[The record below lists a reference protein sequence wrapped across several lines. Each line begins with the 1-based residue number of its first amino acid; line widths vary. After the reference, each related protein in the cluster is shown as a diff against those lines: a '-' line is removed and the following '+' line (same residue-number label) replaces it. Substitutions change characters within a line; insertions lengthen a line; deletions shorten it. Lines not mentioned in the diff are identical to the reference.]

1 MITYEE
7 FIKKNNINELHILS
21 FEKEETMLEDALI
34 QDDPREYIDV
44 AQRAKELG
52 LIKVDPIQNAEY
64 YEYLTEFIGNCNED
78 VKISNGL
85 IGIASKTEYLKSEE
99 IIKEV
104 LTEVNPEWTTK
115 QKLAYVHYKMGE
127 LISYIPDF
135 NFAGKYIGS
144 PMVNNSRNIW
154 KSIVD
159 EKSVCNGVT
168 YIERNIL
175 SRMGIKTREL
185 SSGTHS
191 FLLTETEEGNIITDA
206 TWDLSNTLYKARP
219 QYYGITYENL
229 RKQEEGIS
237 NAHKLKNPPENVIEI
252 SDEELREIYHSIG
265 LTKEDRT
272 FPFPVLDKVQEINSK
287 KFISTEEKL
296 KTFLNMFKKDFSK
309 ESTHLSETRDIIE
322 MCIEELGIPK
332 NNLKTRFVYQK
343 EDEDLEKPYLI
354 FHIDTED
361 LRDKIRFFDID
372 EMSFKDINLK
382 EFDEKYKLHDLDTT
396 EPFWKTYIQEQNI
409 EHDMQNEEENCK

>member
-7 FIKKNNINELHILS
+7 FIKKNNIKELHILS

-44 AQRAKELG
+44 AKRAKELN

-135 NFAGKYIGS
+135 NFAGKYVGS
-144 PMVNNSRNIW
+144 PMANNSRNIW

-219 QYYGITYENL
+219 QYFGITYENL
-229 RKQEEGIS
+229 RQQEEGLS

-272 FPFPVLDKVQEINSK
+272 FPFPVLNKVQEINSK

-296 KTFLNMFKKDFSK
+296 KTFLNMFNKDFSK
-309 ESTHLSETRDIIE
+309 ESMHLSETRDIIE
-322 MCIEELGIPK
+322 MCIEELGIQK

-372 EMSFKDINLK
+372 EIRFKDINLK

-409 EHDMQNEEENCK
+409 EHDMQNEKENCK

>member
-7 FIKKNNINELHILS
+7 FIKKNNIKELKILS
-21 FEKEETMLEDALI
+21 FEKEETMLEDAII
-34 QDDPREYIDV
+34 QDDIREYIDV
-44 AQRAKELG
+44 AKRAKELS
-52 LIKVDPIQNAEY
+52 LVKVDPIQNAEY

-85 IGIASKTEYLKSEE
+85 VGRASKTEYLKGEE
-99 IIKEV
+99 KIKEV
-104 LTEVNPEWTTK
+104 LAEINPEWSTK

-135 NFAGKYIGS
+135 NFAGKYVNS
-144 PMVNNSRNIW
+144 PMANNSRNIW

-219 QYYGITYENL
+219 QYFGITYENL
-229 RKQEEGIS
+229 RQQEEGLS
-237 NAHKLKNPPENVIEI
+237 NAHKLENPPENVIEI

-265 LTKEDRT
+265 LTREDRT
-272 FPFPVLDKVQEINSK
+272 FPFPMLDKVQEINSK
-287 KFISTEEKL
+287 EFISTEEKL
-296 KTFLNMFKKDFSK
+296 KTFLNMLNKDFSK
-309 ESTHLSETRDIIE
+309 ESTHLSETRNILE

-343 EDEDLEKPYLI
+343 EDEDSEKPYLI

-361 LRDKIRFFDID
+361 LRDKIRFFDMD
-372 EMSFKDINLK
+372 EMKFKDINLK

-396 EPFWKTYIQEQNI
+396 EPFWKIYLQEKNV
-409 EHDMQNEEENCK
+409 EHDIQNEQENYK

>member
-7 FIKKNNINELHILS
+7 FIKKNNIKELKILS
-21 FEKEETMLEDALI
+21 FEKEETMLEDAII
-34 QDDPREYIDV
+34 QDDIREYIDV
-44 AQRAKELG
+44 AKRAKELR
-52 LIKVDPIQNAEY
+52 LVKVEPIQNAEY

-85 IGIASKTEYLKSEE
+85 VGRASKTEYLKGEE
-99 IIKEV
+99 KIKEV
-104 LTEVNPEWTTK
+104 LAEINTEWSTK

-135 NFAGKYIGS
+135 NFAGKYVNS
-144 PMVNNSRNIW
+144 PMANNSRNIW

-219 QYYGITYENL
+219 QYFGITYEDL
-229 RKQEEGIS
+229 RQQEEGLS
-237 NAHKLKNPPENVIEI
+237 NAHKLENPPENVIEI

-265 LTKEDRT
+265 LTREDRT
-272 FPFPVLDKVQEINSK
+272 FPFPMLDKLQEINSK
-287 KFISTEEKL
+287 EFISTEEKL
-296 KTFLNMFKKDFSK
+296 KTFLNMLNKDFSK
-309 ESTHLSETRDIIE
+309 ESTHLSETRNIIE
-322 MCIEELGIPK
+322 MCIEELGISK

-343 EDEDLEKPYLI
+343 EDEDSEKPYLI

-361 LRDKIRFFDID
+361 LRDKIRFFDMD
-372 EMSFKDINLK
+372 EMKFKDINLK

-396 EPFWKTYIQEQNI
+396 EPFWKIYLQEKSV
-409 EHDMQNEEENCK
+409 EHDMQNEQENYK